1 MKRKKYGLET
11 PSFYDMVVLSNY
23 QSGAHIKREES
34 RETPNFSA
42 AISKR
47 EHLSLQESQASS

>member
-23 QSGAHIKREES
+23 QSGAQIKREES

-47 EHLSLQESQASS
+47 EHLSVQES